1 MCINKSVVLFT
12 CVYVTGVTLAETV
25 REKNPLCSFP
35 LGSLNCTCFTHSLF
49 ENASPDLLLDAS

>member
-25 REKNPLCSFP
+25 RKKIHFAAFHLVP
-35 LGSLNCTCFTHSLF
+35 
-49 ENASPDLLLDAS
+49 